1 MVQMLVENVQ
11 PKIERS
17 KVKPIP
23 NTTTSS
29 DSDKEIQFNL
39 IKENLPG
46 KETRSKTSKTSKTPK
61 TQKTPKSRTG
71 DVTPSR
77 KRKISEDSNDGYS
90 PLTTSGPS
98 DESCAVT
105 PQVIKKKVENENRKP
120 EKLPVENTDISN
132 ETPKRTN
139 VKETISKQKTRS
151 KRLMKEVL
159 ESQDNNQSA
168 AEACKKTGA
177 EKGLNAEQ
185 VENDLGVK
193 MMYEMPSEKRSSH
206 IKQAWKPPRLSNGR
220 RNGTPPEIKS
230 PQSHHI
236 GSRALGMGLSKF
248 ARTQEYV

>member
-1 MVQMLVENVQ
+1 MVRMSAENVQ

-46 KETRSKTSKTSKTPK
+46 KETRSKTLKTSKTPK
-61 TQKTPKSRTG
+61 SKIG

-105 PQVIKKKVENENRKP
+105 PQVIKKKVENENRKSK
-120 EKLPVENTDISN
+120 ELPVENTDISN
-132 ETPKRTN
+132 ETPKRIN

-159 ESQDNNQSA
+159 ESPDNNQSA

-177 EKGLNAEQ
+177 RVKAIFDQNNLFQLKG
-185 VENDLGVK
+185 
-193 MMYEMPSEKRSSH
+193 
-206 IKQAWKPPRLSNGR
+206 
-220 RNGTPPEIKS
+220 
-230 PQSHHI
+230 
-236 GSRALGMGLSKF
+236 
-248 ARTQEYV
+248 

>member
-1 MVQMLVENVQ
+1 MVVQ

-23 NTTTSS
+23 NTSTTSS
-29 DSDKEIQFNL
+29 DSDKEIKFNL

-46 KETRSKTSKTSKTPK
+46 KSTRSKGFTKASQLPSTDATSI
-61 TQKTPKSRTG
+61 
-71 DVTPSR
+71 VTPSR
-77 KRKISEDSNDGYS
+77 KRKTTDDSNDGYS
-90 PLTTSGPS
+90 PLTTSEPS
-98 DESCAVT
+98 DESCLIT
-105 PQVIKKKVENENRKP
+105 PQMTKKNSDAKNRKP
-120 EKLPVENTDISN
+120 EENTGISN

-159 ESQDNNQSA
+159 ESN
-168 AEACKKTGA
+168 
-177 EKGLNAEQ
+177 EKDPVVETPKPTEGLNAEQ
-185 VENDLGVK
+185 VKEMGVK

-230 PQSHHI
+230 PLTHKI
-236 GSRALGMGLSKF
+236 GSRALGMGLSRF
-248 ARTQEYV
+248 TRTQEYVL